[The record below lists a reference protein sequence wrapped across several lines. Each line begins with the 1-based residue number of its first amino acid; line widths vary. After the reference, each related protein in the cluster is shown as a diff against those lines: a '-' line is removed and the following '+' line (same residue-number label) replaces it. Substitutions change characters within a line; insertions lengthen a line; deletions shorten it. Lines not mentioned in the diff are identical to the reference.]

1 MSLGTPSA
9 QAFRFVLDGQGQKY
23 DAYMDL
29 HEHDGSL
36 FVLDVRYRRQNAVG
50 DKWTFLMAPE
60 FDDSEIG
67 NETTILI
74 EFENLLR
81 EKINPKIEE
90 VFGASAEKP
99 VKGWELVQW
108 YVSFGLEEN
117 NNVISLAKLTN

>member
-1 MSLGTPSA
+1 MALGTPSA
-9 QAFRFVLDGQGQKY
+9 QAFRFVLDGQNQKY

-29 HEHDGSL
+29 HQHDG
-36 FVLDVRYRRQNAVG
+36 FRVLDIRYRRQDATG

-60 FDDSEIG
+60 FDEAAIG
-67 NETTILI
+67 NQTTILI

-90 VFGASAEKP
+90 VFGTSAEKP

-117 NNVISLAKLTN
+117 NNVISLAKLS